1 MGRRLASIAICAVA
15 LAACRVDATVTVRMR
30 HNGGGTVS
38 VAVKLDHGA
47 VRAAEIGGG
56 KLEARVRLA
65 DLPAAGWK
73 VTPWV
78 RDRTGGATLTVS
90 KIFNRP
96 AEVAS
101 IVREISGPKGPLQH
115 FSASRR
121 ASMFTTH
128 WRVNGTVDL
137 RAARVGIASDPQL
150 VANLTA
156 ERVDIPGIESRVD
169 ASLKDLHIHAVA
181 LLPHEVHRQVS
192 ASFGSRGVLAAAAD
206 DTNFNR
212 IVLLFGGIATGVA
225 ALFLLVVGERRV
237 RRNRRAM

>member
-1 MGRRLASIAICAVA
+1 
-15 LAACRVDATVTVRMR
+15 MR

-47 VRAAEIGGG
+47 VQAAEIGGG
-56 KLEARVRLA
+56 KLEGRVRLA

-73 VTPWV
+73 VMPWV

-90 KIFNRP
+90 KVFSRP
-96 AEVAS
+96 AEVAA
-101 IVREISGPKGPLQH
+101 IIGEISGPKGPLQH
-115 FSASRR
+115 FTASRT
-121 ASMFTTH
+121 ASTFTTH

-137 RAARVGIASDPQL
+137 RAAQVGIADDPQL

-169 ASLKDLHIHAVA
+169 ASLKDLHVRAVA
-181 LLPHEVHRQVS
+181 LLPHDVHREAS
-192 ASFGSRGVLAAAAD
+192 ASFGSRGALVAAAD

-225 ALFLLVVGERRV
+225 AVFLLVVGERRA
-237 RRNRRAM
+237 RRNRRASASF